1 MKTLLPFALLAL
13 AVPLRAEDAA
23 PPAKKPVVDVVFCLD
38 STGSMGGL
46 IEGAKQKIW
55 SIANGIIAQKPT
67 PQVRIG
73 LVSYRDRGDDYIT
86 KKFDLTDDIDT
97 VFKNLQSFSAGG
109 GGDSPES
116 VNQALKEAVHDMTWT
131 KEEDALKIIFLVGDC
146 PPHMDYD
153 EVKYPQTCQDAA
165 KASIIINT
173 VQCGSD
179 RSTTPI
185 WQEIA
190 KLAEG
195 GYVALEQSGGMA
207 AVSTPF
213 DDDIAKLS
221 KDIGGT
227 VCAYG
232 SVVVQ
237 REVAAKS
244 AVAASAPAS
253 VAADRAY
260 FNFASGGKAVQGRG
274 DLVADV
280 AEGVVKLEEVKEADL
295 PEDLKKMT
303 ADERKAHLEKAQA
316 ERAELNGKL
325 AELNRQRADFIEKEN
340 KRLAAE
346 GKGDAFDLK
355 VNEIITEQAKRK

>member
-1 MKTLLPFALLAL
+1 MKTILPIALLAL
-13 AVPLRAEDAA
+13 AIPLHAKDAD

-97 VFKNLQSFSAGG
+97 VFKNLQSFQAGG

-131 KEEDALKIIFLVGDC
+131 KEKDALKIIFLVGDC

-153 EVKYPQTCQDAA
+153 ETKYPQTCQAAA

-179 RSTTPI
+179 GSTTPI

-207 AVSTPF
+207 AVSTPY
-213 DDDIAKLS
+213 DEDIAKLS

-232 SVVVQ
+232 TWTVQ
-237 REVAAKS
+237 SEVRAKS

-253 VAADRAY
+253 VAADRAA
-260 FNFASGGKAVQGRG
+260 FNYSSGGKAVQGRG
-274 DLVADV
+274 DLVADIS
-280 AEGVVKLEEVKEADL
+280 EGVVKLEEVKEAEL
-295 PEDLKKMT
+295 PEELKKMT
-303 ADERKAHLEKAQA
+303 VDERKAHLEKAQA
-316 ERAELNGKL
+316 ERTVLNDKL

-346 GKGDAFDLK
+346 GKGDSFDLK
-355 VNEIITEQAKRK
+355 VNELITEQAKRK